1 MATLISDP
9 ELKTILCDPAAFYVA
24 ITSWSHYRPQEP
36 AVQGDCELVLSDMVA
51 AGRIVLATL
60 VHSRREAFLS
70 LLSADDA
77 SAFRER
83 LGQAV
88 FDMNTATLIDTI
100 SRAPRRR
107 ICTDL
112 LSTK

>member
-9 ELKTILCDPAAFYVA
+9 ELKTILCDPASFYAAV
-24 ITSWSHYRPQEP
+24 TSWPHYQPLEP
-36 AVQGDCELVLSDMVA
+36 AVQGDCELLLTDMVA

-60 VHSRREAFLS
+60 VHGRREAFLS

-77 SAFRER
+77 SAFRDR

-100 SRAPRRR
+100 SQPRRR
-107 ICTDL
+107 I
-112 LSTK
+112 